1 MSRNYYQLL
10 HVAETADLQTIKKAF
25 HRLSKVLHPDTT
37 LLPANEAANEFHQVC
52 EAYEKLSDP
61 SSRAKYDKTLK
72 ESRLVT
78 DHYINKIN
86 VKL

>member
-10 HVAETADLQTIKKAF
+10 HVAENSDLQTIKKAF

-61 SSRAKYDKTLK
+61 LSREKYDNTPVSYTHLTLPTIY
-72 ESRLVT
+72 SV
-78 DHYINKIN
+78 
-86 VKL
+86 